1 MHSNNTLFR
10 HNESS
15 ISNSADLSKKWA
27 LPVAVALIWVGTSC
41 IAIATKCLLTDKKC
55 TRWGPDKGAQ
65 FPHPMT
71 IAAVN
76 LSIVGSGLLFV
87 LTLRDVVISR
97 RKPRLFSLDR
107 IRIGLPVGVAF
118 GLKILIGLAAL
129 RETPT
134 EVYMLFHA
142 INIIFIALAA
152 RVLVGEEPACFGEYV
167 ALLGV
172 AVGSAISTSRS
183 FFGGE
188 DSVGM
193 MAFILNI
200 TNGMFAGAVVATL
213 RWTTLQMNT
222 TDISIAE
229 LTNLQILIGAVVVLP
244 MTLLIEGG
252 LIFTINSS
260 QLQLLLISS
269 SIMLVYH
276 LALTLVCSLT
286 SSLSVGI
293 IEAVKPLPAFIVVA
307 VVQKL
312 PESNFFF
319 WIGTSITI
327 ASSIYYKFSRT
338 MRAKGFCRSGSKQS
352 LLPNSSPISQ
362 QCQEG

>member
-1 MHSNNTLFR
+1 MLSNNAVFS
-10 HNESS
+10 HQSS
-15 ISNSADLSKKWA
+15 IPVSAVPSKKWA
-27 LPVAVALIWVGTSC
+27 LPVAIALIWVGTSC

-55 TRWGPDKGAQ
+55 TRWGPEQGAQ
-65 FPHPMT
+65 FPHPLT

-76 LSIVGSGLLFV
+76 LSIVGSGLLLL
-87 LTLRDVVISR
+87 LTLRDVVIAR
-97 RKPRLFSLDR
+97 RKPRLFSWDKFR
-107 IRIGLPVGVAF
+107 VCLPVGFAF

-152 RVLVGEEPACFGEYV
+152 RILVGEEPTCFGEYI

-183 FFGGE
+183 FFGNENG
-188 DSVGM
+188 VGLIP
-193 MAFILNI
+193 FLLNI
-200 TNGMFAGAVVATL
+200 CNGIFAGAVVATL
-213 RWTTLQMNT
+213 RWTTPQMNMM
-222 TDISIAE
+222 DISIAE
-229 LTNLQILIGAVVVLP
+229 VTNLQILIGAVVVLP
-244 MTLLIEGG
+244 MTLLIDGG
-252 LIFTINSS
+252 MIFTINTH
-260 QLQLLLISS
+260 QLQWLLISS
-269 SIMLVYH
+269 AIMLVYH

-312 PESNFFF
+312 PESNFLF
-319 WIGTSITI
+319 WLGTSITL
-327 ASSIYYKFSRT
+327 ASSIYYKISRT
-338 MRAKGFCRSGSKQS
+338 MHTKGLRRSGSRQC
-352 LLPNSSPISQ
+352 LLASSNPLSRN
-362 QCQEG
+362 CEEK